1 MTKSSSVFVCSNC
14 GNESTK
20 WFGKCPECGEWNTM
34 QEFKQ
39 EAAFKGI
46 SKSSKEELELK
57 SLGDVSKEPLKRIS
71 TSISEF
77 DRVLGGPSAGSGSQ
91 GLVPGSVIL
100 ISGDPGIGKSTLM
113 LQLALNLASAGP
125 AFAPPPSDVLDKSAG
140 ARRGSPS
147 ARHPQD
153 RKGLNVVYAS
163 GEESESQIS
172 HRALRIANP
181 KALENQNIKIVSSTN
196 IDQIFHAISRQKVD
210 LLIIDSVQT
219 VGSDDA
225 TGFPGSLPQ
234 IRYVGMKVSN
244 YAKKNNIPVFMVGHV
259 TKEGVVAGPQMLS
272 HMVDVV
278 LYLEG
283 ESLTGTRIIRSFKNR
298 YGDTSEVGIFV
309 MDEKGLSE
317 ITEAE
322 SFFIDTKK
330 SAIGSSVTVVQEGSR
345 PLLVEIQALAI
356 KSKLSFPRRVATGI
370 SEKRLEMLLAVLQ
383 KHGRLNT
390 YDYDIFVNVVGGLKI
405 QETASDLAVVA
416 SIASSMKAKPLLKT
430 AAIGEVGLLGEVKSV
445 LLLDR
450 RIKEAEKFGFK
461 NIFSVKNTGS
471 ILDLVKKI

>member
-14 GNESTK
+14 GNESSK

-34 QEFKQ
+34 QEFRQ

-46 SKSSKEELELK
+46 STKSSKEELELK

-77 DRVLGGPSAGSGSQ
+77 DRVLGGDKEK

-125 AFAPPPSDVLDKSAG
+125 A
-140 ARRGSPS
+140 S

-172 HRALRIANP
+172 HRAQRIAN
-181 KALENQNIKIVSSTN
+181 KKGFENSNIKIVSSTN
-196 IDQIFHAISRQKVD
+196 IDQIFHAISRQKVE

-219 VGSDDA
+219 VGSEDA

-244 YAKKNNIPVFMVGHV
+244 YAKKNNIPVLMVGHV

-298 YGDTSEVGIFV
+298 YGDTSEVGIFI

-330 SAIGSSVTVVQEGSR
+330 SAIGSCVAVIQEGSR

-356 KSKLSFPRRVATGI
+356 KSNLSFPRRVATGI

-390 YDYDIFVNVVGGLKI
+390 YGYDIFVNVVGGLKI
-405 QETASDLAVVA
+405 AETASDLAVIA
-416 SIASSMKAKPLLKT
+416 SIASSMKAKPLSKT

-471 ILDLVKKI
+471 ILDLVKNI